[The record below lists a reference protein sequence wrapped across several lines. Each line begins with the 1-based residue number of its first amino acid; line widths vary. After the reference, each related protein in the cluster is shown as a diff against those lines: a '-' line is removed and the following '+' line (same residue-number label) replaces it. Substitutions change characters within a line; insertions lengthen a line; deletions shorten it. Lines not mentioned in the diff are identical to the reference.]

1 MPTSSANPTQQLL
14 TNLHKAFVYEKI
26 LRQHQESSDPRVVEL
41 FQDLNEIFSSIYNLL
56 KQEIEFNVFDKE
68 NKTVLFYAVL
78 LEKPEVL
85 EQLLAKG
92 VNPHMIVEKGKG
104 YIRTALDLAVI
115 NSRSEIITIL
125 LEKRTTPNFKD
136 KKNDTPLHC
145 AVKSWRCNLA
155 TKESKLEVVSRLLAG
170 GVPCAAVN
178 KAGETALDLA
188 LHQAQPEIELCK
200 ILIQSYLLEDPKIPK
215 TSLLENSQLTNFWND
230 CQKMSSSLSQKISA
244 TNYSLGDFIKE
255 RNIEKL
261 AAMCR
266 NENIVSAV
274 ELKITDCLKQFPYYA
289 KHLKSGLENG
299 LSRKLAIERGLIG
312 IDICKEVTI
321 SKNIFEKLTPYL
333 PTKSI
338 QAFHIA
344 INPSVFF
351 QIYKKPDSS
360 SVTSEIT
367 YLPNPIR

>member
-1 MPTSSANPTQQLL
+1 M
-14 TNLHKAFVYEKI
+14 
-26 LRQHQESSDPRVVEL
+26 RQHQESSDPRVVEL

-104 YIRTALDLAVI
+104 YIRTALDLA
-115 NSRSEIITIL
+115 
-125 LEKRTTPNFKD
+125 
-136 KKNDTPLHC
+136 
-145 AVKSWRCNLA
+145 
-155 TKESKLEVVSRLLAG
+155 
-170 GVPCAAVN
+170 
-178 KAGETALDLA
+178 

-230 CQKMSSSLSQKISA
+230 CQKMSSSFSQKISA